1 MLIMIYAFEPP
12 DTLIVSPVIADAP
25 SDAKKTTVSAISE
38 GSNKRF
44 IGDLLVMCFPLLL
57 VQKYHLVLLILQ
69 VDFRLILYELDQ
81 VIQHLQ

>member
-1 MLIMIYAFEPP
+1 MLIMNYAFEPP

-44 IGDLLVMCFPLLL
+44 IGDLLVMCFSIASCSEVPSCSAN
-57 VQKYHLVLLILQ
+57 
-69 VDFRLILYELDQ
+69 FAS
-81 VIQHLQ
+81 